1 MDNNVL
7 EDIYRTLT
15 GFYTPEA
22 ALPGVPD
29 LFAPYSP
36 CEREYARMRQ
46 AYERIC
52 IRLGVNV
59 DDEDEDLNIMVE
71 AMESIQEVLCK
82 EMFRLGLEFRAGH

>member
-1 MDNNVL
+1 MDKTL
-7 EDIYRTLT
+7 LDDIYRSLA
-15 GFYTPEA
+15 GFYIPEA
-22 ALPGVPD
+22 AVPGVPN
-29 LFAPYSP
+29 LFAPHSF
-36 CEREYARMRQ
+36 CDREYARMRQ

-82 EMFRLGLEFRAGH
+82 EMFRLGMEYESRC